1 MHNANAKL
9 EQKATRKHLSADSIL
24 QEQICSW
31 GDAPYKP
38 CLSTL
43 GHPQRDLGDGEWSDA
58 EKYPHARHHV
68 GGNEQ
73 TAGEFYKTKRK
84 TTSLFLSPVFAL
96 LVGWEAK
103 VEGED

>member
-1 MHNANAKL
+1 MFYSSHVQIGLTNANAKF
-9 EQKATRKHLSADSIL
+9 EQKATRKHLSTDSIL

-38 CLSTL
+38 CLSSL
-43 GHPQRDLGDGEWSDA
+43 GNPQRDLRDGEWSDA

-73 TAGEFYKTKRK
+73 TTGEFYKT
-84 TTSLFLSPVFAL
+84 
-96 LVGWEAK
+96 E
-103 VEGED
+103 